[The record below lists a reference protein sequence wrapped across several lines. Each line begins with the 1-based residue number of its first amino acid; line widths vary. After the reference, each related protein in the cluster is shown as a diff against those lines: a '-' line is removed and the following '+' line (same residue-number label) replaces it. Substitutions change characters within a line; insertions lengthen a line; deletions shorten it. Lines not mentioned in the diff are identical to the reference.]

1 MENHKQQEVKFDKDF
16 FRRCCWLVV
25 GLFVMAFGV
34 ALSIKA
40 GIGTTPIS
48 SLPYVV
54 SLFTPLSVGMIT
66 ICMHVFFIL
75 LQILI
80 LRKDYKPFQL
90 IQFPIA
96 VIFGFLT
103 DFALW
108 VFSWVEPSNY
118 IEQWIVC
125 IIGIIVVG
133 IGVTIEVKSNV
144 TVLAGEGVS
153 LAVCQKTKLK
163 FSTMKIIFDVSL
175 VVTACILSLIFLHGI
190 QGVREGTVVAALC
203 VGLVVKGVN
212 KLLEKLAPSKTADA
226 KI

>member
-1 MENHKQQEVKFDKDF
+1 
-16 FRRCCWLVV
+16 
-25 GLFVMAFGV
+25 MAFGV

-96 VIFGFLT
+96 VIFGFLM

-153 LAVCQKTKLK
+153 LTVCQKTKLK